1 MNNKN
6 TIKYYKP
13 TSMTLDIL
21 IAKYYSN
28 YIDELIPHLIN
39 EINKFKTSKNEQ
51 SLTKDYIDKLIEHIR
66 KQKPKLI
73 TNKILKKIYKE

>member
-1 MNNKN
+1 MNTKKN
-6 TIKYYKP
+6 IKYYKP
-13 TSMTLDIL
+13 TSMTIEIL

-39 EINKFKTSKNEQ
+39 EINYFRNSKNEQ
-51 SLTKDYIDKLIEHIR
+51 ELTKGYIDNLIQHINTN
-66 KQKPKLI
+66 KPKLI